1 MMFQDKELAMKATE
15 KEKYLLRLDPELLDW
30 IKLEA
35 KDNHR
40 AIIGQITMMLEMARE
55 EIESEHA

>member
-1 MMFQDKELAMKATE
+1 MKATE